1 MPPMLGRNFKQLGVC
16 RYKCCYRFHPKGKF
30 TKRGLK
36 RMRAKEK
43 RQWEREVPNGHS
55 TDGTAP

>member
-1 MPPMLGRNFKQLGVC
+1 MAPMLGRNFKQLGVC

-30 TKRGLK
+30 GKRGLK

-43 RQWEREVPNGHS
+43 RQWEASV
-55 TDGTAP
+55 AQW